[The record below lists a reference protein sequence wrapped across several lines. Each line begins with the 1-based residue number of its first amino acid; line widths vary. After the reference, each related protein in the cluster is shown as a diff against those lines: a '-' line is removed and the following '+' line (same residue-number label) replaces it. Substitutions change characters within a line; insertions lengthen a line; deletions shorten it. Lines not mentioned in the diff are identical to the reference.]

1 MMQDFPRTIVSF
13 IGAARTNPDVTPRR
27 YTLTQA
33 GAAGGVAVAVGDV
46 YDQEALLSSRTQM
59 VRDELTAELV
69 RTENDVVELHVYCHV
84 SGVKVA
90 PPFSDPNWRAQ
101 VFEAALPVALSAI
114 HWADRDFFRRH
125 PEYNRAR
132 VMVHFHAQETH
143 YDRIAAYGW
152 LGEYALDEENTTP

>member
-1 MMQDFPRTIVSF
+1 M
-13 IGAARTNPDVTPRR
+13 
-27 YTLTQA
+27 
-33 GAAGGVAVAVGDV
+33 GDV

-132 VMVHFHAQETH
+132 VMVGNGSSFAVIEQ
-143 YDRIAAYGW
+143 RPARLPGRSV
-152 LGEYALDEENTTP
+152 GTPVPEPA